1 MALEDQNQMENVGGR
16 GDVPS
21 CHKVNVFMS
30 RETPAGSPSVVYVV
44 KGGGTCGAN
53 RNEVGVMP
61 SPPSLRGRKPSKR
74 FKYVFSS
81 TFPRGSRNGAD
92 RARSGGLINGDEPS
106 VSPRTVRQ
114 QFITSGAQLRS
125 HRS

>member
-44 KGGGTCGAN
+44 KGAGPA
-53 RNEVGVMP
+53 
-61 SPPSLRGRKPSKR
+61 
-74 FKYVFSS
+74 
-81 TFPRGSRNGAD
+81 
-92 RARSGGLINGDEPS
+92 ARTATRWASCLLP
-106 VSPRTVRQ
+106 
-114 QFITSGAQLRS
+114 
-125 HRS
+125 